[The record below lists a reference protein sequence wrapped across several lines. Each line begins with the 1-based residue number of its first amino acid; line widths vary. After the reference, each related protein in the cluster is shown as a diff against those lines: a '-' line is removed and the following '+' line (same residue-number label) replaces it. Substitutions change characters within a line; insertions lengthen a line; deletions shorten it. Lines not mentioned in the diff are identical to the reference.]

1 MENIY
6 YELNH
11 YYSKYNEQE
20 PIIQLEWVEG
30 YFRLKAWN
38 GYTDK
43 QLKELWQHLKFFEY
57 YLSTAKIKDIE
68 KLNIDDYLHAVNWLI
83 KKGPGFK
90 RSLKFI
96 KSFFAVLKD
105 FFSYLVSKNIITT
118 MTELE
123 RSSLI
128 IAGEK
133 LNLKY
138 ADLKCTVGPFNPD
151 ISFKSLDELNTFI
164 DVYEKLYFRLTQYYQ
179 ADSFQRDVQ
188 RALFLYTGP
197 LDVER
202 ISNKSD
208 EQVEFW
214 LGFWDYFLFDY
225 HLIENDIH
233 PLDYFLLH
241 ETWRHSNT
249 EQKAMR
255 QLIGTRFAI
264 FYVTGV
270 CFWGGL
276 KCVNLFT
283 DEVFYWPFP
292 ETEYANFE
300 KLLFFGHILANDI
313 VVVTHITG
321 LEISPRLRKRIKEEI
336 LRQKELYSMQELN
349 ADWFDFFDRHAL
361 TVRHTLNVFAFYNKV
376 NVTPF
381 HQLGRKFP
389 TVASKHAPDKNVSK
403 RLGKSMRS
411 LGFSQHDIDLAQKIW
426 FDYYQFD
433 VGIKNNPESWAAAVI
448 YVFTHNNVLRKM
460 SATSLAELFDVSV
473 NSIYNRQ
480 KKIRLTLDIQKY
492 DPRYLSEEGFMFSLF
507 QN

>member
-6 YELNH
+6 YELNR
-11 YYSKYNEQE
+11 YYSKYTEQE

-43 QLKELWQHLKFFEY
+43 QLKEMWQHLQFFEF
-57 YLSTAKIKDIE
+57 YLSSAKIRDIE

-83 KKGPGFK
+83 KKCPGFK
-90 RSLKFI
+90 RSLKFV
-96 KSFFAVLKD
+96 KSFFIVIKD
-105 FFSYLVSKNIITT
+105 FFSYLISKKIITT

-123 RSSLI
+123 KSSNV

-138 ADLKCTVGPFNPD
+138 ADLKCHISPFKPDVG
-151 ISFKSLDELNTFI
+151 FKNLDELNAFI

-179 ADSFQRDVQ
+179 ADSFQKDIH

-197 LDVER
+197 LGADT
-202 ISNKSD
+202 ISNIN
-208 EQVEFW
+208 EHTGFW

-225 HLIENDIH
+225 HLIETDMH
-233 PLDYFLLH
+233 PLDYYLLH
-241 ETWRHSNT
+241 ESWRHSAS
-249 EQKAMR
+249 EQDAMR

-292 ETEYANFE
+292 DSDYARVD
-300 KLLFFGHILANDI
+300 KLLFYGHILANDI
-313 VVVTHITG
+313 VVVTYITG
-321 LEISPRLRKRIKEEI
+321 LEISSRLRKRIKEEI
-336 LRQKELYSMQELN
+336 LRQKELYSMQEPN
-349 ADWFDFFDRHAL
+349 ADWFDFFERHAL
-361 TVRHTLNVFAFYNKV
+361 TVRHTLNVFAFFNKV

-381 HQLGRKFP
+381 NQIGRKFP
-389 TVASKHAPDKNVSK
+389 TVLCENTPDKNVN
-403 RLGKSMRS
+403 RILIKSMRMN
-411 LGFSQHDIDLAQKIW
+411 GFSQHDIELAQKIW
-426 FDYYQFD
+426 FDYCQFEA
-433 VGIKNNPESWAAAVI
+433 GLKHNPESWAAAVI
-448 YVFTHNNVLRKM
+448 YVFTHTNVLRKL
-460 SATSLAELFDVSV
+460 SAGSLSEWLNVST
-473 NSIYNRQ
+473 NSIYYNQ
-480 KKIRLTLDIQKY
+480 KKIRCTLDIKKY
-492 DPRYLSEEGFMFSLF
+492 DPRYMSEEGFMFSLF
-507 QN
+507 QV